1 MHLLPDLP
9 TPLQAALNR
18 LAAHPR
24 VAGALLIG
32 SLPAGALSPT
42 SDYDLVLIIDD
53 LEPLWYVGV
62 TTIGGR
68 FADVILVAR
77 RALDQL
83 AVRAAPVVHDDPLA
97 APLRWLA
104 DGAIILDR
112 DGALGAAQANAWRAG
127 LRAPPD
133 AAAAYAAWFGLNYNL
148 AVIDRLLRSYD
159 PRILAVADIRMAV
172 YGHSDLWFGY
182 AAIRQQ
188 AWPGDK
194 RALTSLEVHDPDYL
208 GGYQQFLRETDRTE
222 KARRYREL
230 AARAAAPLGG
240 LWPPGWSGENLESP
254 PLRVSDILGDA
265 T

>member
-1 MHLLPDLP
+1 MELFHDLP
-9 TPLQAALNR
+9 APFQAAIAR
-18 LAAHPR
+18 LASHPR

-68 FADVILVAR
+68 FADVILVAC
-77 RALDQL
+77 RALDQI
-83 AVRAAPVVHDDPLA
+83 AGRSVPVAHDDALA

-112 DGALGAAQANAWRAG
+112 DDALGAAQAAARREG
-127 LRAPPD
+127 LRASPA

-148 AVIDRLLRSYD
+148 AVIDRLIQSSD
-159 PRILAVADIRMAV
+159 PRILAVAAIRMAV

-182 AAIRQQ
+182 FSIRRQP
-188 AWPGDK
+188 WLGDT
-194 RALTSLEVHDPDYL
+194 RALAALQAHDPGYL
-208 GGYQQFLRETDRTE
+208 AGYQQFLLETDHTE
-222 KARRYREL
+222 KARRYRDL

-240 LWPPGWSGENLESP
+240 LWPPGWSGENLEQS
-254 PLRVSDILGDA
+254 PLRVSDLLGDA